1 MFTGLIE
8 EVGRI
13 ERIDRGDLWAR
24 LEVRA
29 QKVLADLARGDSI
42 AVNGVCLT
50 VTAFG
55 EHTFTAEVMA
65 ETLARTN
72 LGKLATGSRVNLER
86 ALPLGG
92 RLGGHLVSGH
102 VDGVGTIA
110 ARQPRGPAVLLFVR
124 APAELWPY
132 LVAKGSVAVDGVSLT
147 IVACEGGRFRVSL
160 IPHTLAVTN
169 LGRRRPGDAVN
180 LEVDILA
187 RYVRHLLESLT
198 SRGAGDGG
206 VTWERLREAGFL

>member
-1 MFTGLIE
+1 LFTGLIE

-147 IVACEGGRFRVSL
+147 VVERQGPIFCVSL
-160 IPHTLAVTN
+160 FSHTLKETT
-169 LGRRRPGDAVN
+169 LGEKAEGDEVN
-180 LEVDILA
+180 LEVDLIA
-187 RYVRHLLESLT
+187 RYLAGLLAAREDKGEQGLT
-198 SRGAGDGG
+198 AQFLQ
-206 VTWERLREAGFL
+206 EHGFL

>member
-13 ERIDRGDLWAR
+13 KRIERGGLWAR
-24 LEVRA
+24 LEIQAR
-29 QKVLADLARGDSI
+29 KVLADLARGDSI

-50 VTAFG
+50 VTAFN
-55 EHTFTAEVMA
+55 EKTFTVEVMA
-65 ETLARTN
+65 ETLSRTN
-72 LGKLATGSRVNLER
+72 LGRLDIGARVNLER

-110 ARQPRGPAVLLFVR
+110 ARQHQGPAVLLFIR

-147 IVACEGGRFRVSL
+147 IVERRGPIFSVSL
-160 IPHTLAVTN
+160 VSHTLKETT
-169 LGRRRPGDAVN
+169 LGEKAEGDEVN
-180 LEVDILA
+180 LEVDLIA
-187 RYVRHLLESLT
+187 RYLAGLLAAREADKGREGLT
-198 SRGAGDGG
+198 AQF
-206 VTWERLREAGFL
+206 LREHGFL